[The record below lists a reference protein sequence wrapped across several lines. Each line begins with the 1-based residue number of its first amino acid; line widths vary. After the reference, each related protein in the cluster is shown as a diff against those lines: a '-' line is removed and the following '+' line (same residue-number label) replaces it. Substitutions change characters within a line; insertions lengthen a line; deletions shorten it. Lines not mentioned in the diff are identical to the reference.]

1 MDLQDNRCTPN
12 MLPKYMALDGT
23 LENIAPKGGTGRNTP
38 VDASVAFLE
47 NGNVYGIFIG
57 IYELRSVFFFMRHVA
72 FSGKT
77 YLL

>member
-38 VDASVAFLE
+38 VDASVEFLE
-47 NGNVYGIFIG
+47 NGNVYIFIR
-57 IYELRSVFFFMRHVA
+57 IYELRSVFYMMQHVA

>member
-47 NGNVYGIFIG
+47 NDNVVY
-57 IYELRSVFFFMRHVA
+57 IYRNI
-72 FSGKT
+72 
-77 YLL
+77 